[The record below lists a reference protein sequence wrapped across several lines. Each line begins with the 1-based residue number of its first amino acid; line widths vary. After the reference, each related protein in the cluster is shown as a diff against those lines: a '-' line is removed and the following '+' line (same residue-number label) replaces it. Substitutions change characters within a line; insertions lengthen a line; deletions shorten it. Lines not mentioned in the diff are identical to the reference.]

1 MSDNSY
7 DFNKIL
13 SQRSQNLEE
22 SPTFAL
28 EKKIDAF
35 DLKLK
40 KEGKFVIRFGI
51 GQPDFNT
58 PGNIKDAART
68 AIDENKTKYT
78 ASTGIKELKNAI
90 LEKFRKENNLD
101 YELENIFVGNGAKQV
116 LDVIIR
122 TFVNRDDIVLV
133 PVPYWVSYTQ
143 QIILSEGKPVFIRC
157 NKDLKIDLNELEKT
171 CSKYKGRIK
180 LIILNSPN
188 NPSGA
193 VYSKSELKAIGEICV
208 KHGIFII
215 SDEVYEKF
223 IYGDAKHY
231 SIAAFSEELKKITIT
246 VNAVSKT
253 YSMTGWRIGYCAAAG
268 EIISQMAKIQDQAAS
283 NPCTPAQWAAVE
295 ALAGSQESV
304 SAMKAEYEK
313 RRDYIFKRLGSIK
326 NIRCTLPEGAFYIF
340 PDISGFFNKTIKNSF
355 DFADQ
360 LLENDLVA
368 VVPGAAFGDDRFIR
382 ISYAVSMDNIKEGVD
397 RFENFCKKIS

>member
-1 MSDNSY
+1 MSGNGY

-13 SQRSQNLEE
+13 SQRAQNLEA

-40 KEGKFVIRFGI
+40 KEGQFVIRFGI

-58 PGNIKDAART
+58 PENIKDAAKT

-78 ASTGIKELKNAI
+78 ASTGIRELKSAI
-90 LEKFRKENNLD
+90 LEKFRKENDLE
-101 YELENIFVGNGAKQV
+101 YELENIFAGNGAKQV

-122 TFVNRDDIVLV
+122 TFINKEDIVLV

-143 QIILSEGKPVFIRC
+143 QVILSEGKPVFVKC
-157 NKDLKIDLNELEKT
+157 NKDLKIDLNDLEKI
-171 CSKYKGRIK
+171 CIKYGKKIK

-193 VYSKSELKAIGEICV
+193 VYNKSELEAIGKICL
-208 KHGIFII
+208 KYGIFII

-223 IYGDAKHY
+223 IYGDVRHY
-231 SIAAFSEELKKITIT
+231 SIASFSEELKEITII

-253 YSMTGWRIGYCAAAG
+253 YSMTGWRIGYCAAAR
-268 EIISQMAKIQDQAAS
+268 EIINQMAKIQDQASS

-304 SAMKAEYEK
+304 NVMKNEYEK
-313 RRDYIFKRLGSIK
+313 RRNYIFQRLCSIK
-326 NIRCTLPEGAFYIF
+326 NIKCNLPGGAFYIF
-340 PDISGFFNKTIKNSF
+340 PDISGLFNNEIKNSF

-360 LLENDLVA
+360 LLEKDFVA

-382 ISYAVSMDNIKEGVD
+382 ISYAASMNNIKEGID
-397 RFENFCKKIS
+397 RFENFCKRIS

>member
-58 PGNIKDAART
+58 PENIKDAART

-78 ASTGIKELKNAI
+78 TSTGIKELKNAI

-157 NKDLKIDLNELEKT
+157 NKDLKIDLN
-171 CSKYKGRIK
+171 
-180 LIILNSPN
+180 
-188 NPSGA
+188 
-193 VYSKSELKAIGEICV
+193 
-208 KHGIFII
+208 
-215 SDEVYEKF
+215 
-223 IYGDAKHY
+223 
-231 SIAAFSEELKKITIT
+231 
-246 VNAVSKT
+246 
-253 YSMTGWRIGYCAAAG
+253 
-268 EIISQMAKIQDQAAS
+268 
-283 NPCTPAQWAAVE
+283 
-295 ALAGSQESV
+295 
-304 SAMKAEYEK
+304 
-313 RRDYIFKRLGSIK
+313 
-326 NIRCTLPEGAFYIF
+326 
-340 PDISGFFNKTIKNSF
+340 
-355 DFADQ
+355 
-360 LLENDLVA
+360 
-368 VVPGAAFGDDRFIR
+368 
-382 ISYAVSMDNIKEGVD
+382 
-397 RFENFCKKIS
+397 